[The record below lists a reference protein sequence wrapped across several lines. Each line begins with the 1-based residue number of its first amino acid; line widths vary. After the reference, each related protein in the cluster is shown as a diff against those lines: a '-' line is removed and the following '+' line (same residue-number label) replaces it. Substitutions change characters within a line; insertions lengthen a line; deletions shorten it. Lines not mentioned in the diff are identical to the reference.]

1 MHKNYANDELV
12 GISEMRIYT
21 GILYISVTNELTL
34 NFTEDDRERQ
44 NVGRVSSDLQV

>member
-1 MHKNYANDELV
+1 MHKKYANDEFV
-12 GISEMRIYT
+12 AISEMRIYR
-21 GILYISVTNELTL
+21 IFYLSVTNELTL